1 MEFRYLPGALL
12 VSLTIA
18 ALAAPPARGQCG
30 KTFGPMSLDQRP
42 CDSVAGD
49 QYGCRVARIPTGFL
63 AVWTSN
69 QDIHIRRFEN
79 HLFPVGSESLVNTTM
94 NAGLQDE
101 PAIARGATGNV
112 LVVWTDH
119 NGYDGS
125 GSGILAKVYDPNG
138 TDLSAEFVVNATT
151 QGPQSGAQIA
161 PTLAGGWAVVWT
173 GDADDNVYLRLLDAS
188 GSFLTGDVPVNT
200 YRAGSQSDATVGV
213 NSQGTILVAF
223 VDASGHGNVGT
234 GTNLWGRLFDASGVP
249 IDTREHTLTTSLTD
263 GDQLHPKL
271 ATDGLARFD
280 LVWQDELGDGSGYGV
295 FERVFDRNGL
305 PLAAEAQ
312 IDTTSSGDQVTPTI
326 TVDSLGRQFVAWT
339 DYSGGGPVPVIR
351 ARHMNA
357 QANPYGP
364 DFVVNENPV
373 NGVVHPSACMDASD
387 EEIVFAYE
395 GPGAPGNG
403 VDVYLRRFEWS
414 SGPHVYCAGKTNS
427 QGCVPA
433 IDWSGYPS
441 PSSASPFTIQG
452 SQLLNH
458 RLCLLFYGYDSRF
471 TPFQGSTICVAPPLK
486 RLHAMDSGGSSSGVD
501 CSGAPSVDF
510 NARIRSGV
518 DAGLVPGATISARW
532 YYRDSH
538 DPAGFGTGLSDAL
551 RFAICP

>member
-1 MEFRYLPGALL
+1 MGGVLV
-12 VSLTIA
+12 VSLAFA
-18 ALAAPPARGQCG
+18 ALAAPPARGQCST

-42 CDSVAGD
+42 CDAVAGD
-49 QYGCRVARIPTGFL
+49 QYACHVARIPTGFV
-63 AVWTSN
+63 AVWASN
-69 QDIHIRRFEN
+69 QDIHLRRFEV
-79 HLFPVGSESLVNTTM
+79 HLFPVSAESLVNATTSS
-94 NAGLQDE
+94 GLQDE
-101 PAIARGATGNV
+101 PVIARGSTGNL
-112 LVVWTDH
+112 LVAWTDH

-125 GSGILAKVYDPNG
+125 GTGILAKIYDPNG
-138 TDLSAEFVVNATT
+138 ADLGPEFVVNATT

-161 PTLAGGWAVVWT
+161 PTLDGGWAVVWT
-173 GDADDNVYLRLLDAS
+173 GDADENVYLRLLAAD

-234 GTNLWGRLFDASGVP
+234 GKNIWGRLFDASGAP
-249 IDTREHTLTTSLTD
+249 IDTRESVLTATPSD
-263 GDQLHPKL
+263 GDQVHPRL

-295 FERVFDRNGL
+295 FERVFDRHGL
-305 PLAAEAQ
+305 PLAAAAQ
-312 IDTTSSGDQVTPTI
+312 VNTTVNADQVNPSI

-339 DYSGGGPVPVIR
+339 DYSSGGPVPVIR

-373 NGVVHPSACMDASD
+373 NGVLHPTVCMDSTD
-387 EEIVFAYE
+387 EEIVFGYE
-395 GPGAPGNG
+395 GPGVLGDG
-403 VDVYLRRFEWS
+403 VDVFLRRFEWTT
-414 SGPHVYCAGKTNS
+414 GPHVYCTAKTNS

-433 IDWSGYPS
+433 IDWSGAYPS
-441 PSSASPFTIQG
+441 ATLTSPFTIQG
-452 SQLLNH
+452 SQILNH

-471 TPFQGSTICVAPPLK
+471 TSFQGSTICVAPPLK
-486 RLHAMDSGGSSSGVD
+486 RLHAMDSGGNASGID

-518 DAGLVPGATISARW
+518 DPGLVPGATISARW
-532 YYRDSH
+532 YYRDAH